1 MNLLLDM
8 HRLLDKKRISMQ
20 KLVFSN
26 YFLIVN
32 IASYWSERVSRLVSS
47 LAHISINLQ
56 M

>member
-26 YFLIVN
+26 CFLIVN
-32 IASYWSERVSRLVSS
+32 IYVNAWVDSLVLS
-47 LAHISINLQ
+47 LIFL
-56 M
+56 